1 MAYVKKIFN
10 DNFLYYASYVIKDR
24 AIPDLEDGLK
34 PVQRRILHSLFEMDD
49 GKFHKVANVIG
60 HCMKYHPHG
69 DQSIGS
75 ALVVLANKELFVDKQ
90 GNFGNIF
97 TGDEA
102 SAGRYIECKA
112 SSFAKDV
119 FYNPKITDYADSYDG
134 RNREPLLFPAKLPV
148 ILLTGTEGIA
158 VGMSTKILP
167 HNPVEVI
174 KAEIACLQGKKF
186 EVFPDFLTGGS
197 VDLSEYRDGNGKVRV
212 RASLDTSDPKK
223 IVIREIPFSTTTESL
238 IASVEN
244 AARSGQ
250 LKIASI
256 SDYTT
261 DKVEIEIRLQRGV
274 YTQEVIDALYAFT
287 ECEQSISVNCLV
299 IKDRKPVVTSGA
311 EIIRHHSAALL
322 GILRRELEI
331 EKGELLDEIHARTL
345 ERIFIEER
353 VYKRI
358 ETQKT
363 QEAIFKAVRE
373 GLAPY
378 DREIGRPVTQEDIER
393 LLKIPIRRISLYDIE
408 KAKDELKRLGAR
420 LAEVEFHLA
429 HLVDYAIDFLKTMAK
444 RLEAA
449 WPRRTRITSFSKIE
463 AKEAARKDIAL
474 RYDEQSGYLGTAVSS
489 GEKLMEVSSFDRILI
504 VRRDGMY
511 SVLPVPDKLFVDKG
525 LQWATIAEKEIV
537 QNTLLTVVY
546 RAAKTGYPYIKR
558 CRIESWILNRDY
570 SLTPGGGEL
579 LLFSTEPDFEF
590 NLKYLVKGRMRKAE
604 ENFRARNFPEKGL
617 KAAGV
622 RLAPREV
629 LQAEFLGSRGSPG
642 GAGPESSES
651 LSELPPPAGPTGDGL
666 SEDRAGAPK
675 PNNGLPPV
683 LRNKSAPGGKKAAPG
698 KTKSGLRGKSAT
710 KEKPNVREKPAA
722 QEDPAPKAPTAA
734 GERRGI
740 EAAPLARPAPLPGG
754 LELKEPSLFGE
765 LLNLS
770 AEAQEP
776 APPVADKPGKKS
788 TPRRSRPGPGAKPG
802 EEVQP
807 SLGRG
812 LFARL
817 AEKKN
822 AQGPEKDPDD
832 E

>member
-1 MAYVKKIFN
+1 MAYVKKLFN

-49 GKFHKVANVIG
+49 GKFHKVANIIG
-60 HCMKYHPHG
+60 NTMKYHPHG

-102 SAGRYIECKA
+102 SAARYIECKA

-134 RNREPLLFPAKLPV
+134 RNKEPLLFPAKLPV

-174 KAEIACLQGKKF
+174 RAEIACLQGKKF

-197 VDLSEYRDGNGKVRV
+197 VDLSEYRDGNGKVLV

-311 EIIRHHSAALL
+311 EIVRHHSAALVN
-322 GILRRELEI
+322 ILRRELEI

-353 VYKRI
+353 VYKKI

-363 QEAIFKAVRE
+363 PEAIFRAVRE
-373 GLAPY
+373 GLLPY
-378 DREIGRPVTQEDIER
+378 DKEIGRPVTQEDIER

-408 KAKDELKRLGAR
+408 KAKDELKRIAGR

-429 HLVDYAIDFLKTMAK
+429 HLVNYAIDFLKSMAK
-444 RLEAA
+444 RLESA
-449 WPRRTRITSFSKIE
+449 WPRRTKITSFSRIE

-511 SVLPVPDKLFVDKG
+511 SVQPVPDKLFVDKG

-537 QNTLLTVVY
+537 QAKLLTIVY
-546 RAAKTGYPYIKR
+546 RAAKTGYPHIKR

-570 SLTPGGGEL
+570 SLVPQGGEL
-579 LLFSTEPDFEF
+579 LIFSTEPDFEF
-590 NLKYLVKGRMRKAE
+590 NLKYLVKGRMRKVE
-604 ENFRARNFPEKGL
+604 ESFRSKNFPEKGL
-617 KAAGV
+617 KAGGV

-629 LQAEFLGSRGSPG
+629 LSAQLLGAVRSIVNEAPASKAEPELLVVRPAPKRTRPQNSKPQTPKLQPSVPEAAPQEWPESAERDLFAQFSLESPANPRAETETEAKDGAGAMPGSRSK
-642 GAGPESSES
+642 PE
-651 LSELPPPAGPTGDGL
+651 P
-666 SEDRAGAPK
+666 R
-675 PNNGLPPV
+675 
-683 LRNKSAPGGKKAAPG
+683 KKAAG
-698 KTKSGLRGKSAT
+698 K
-710 KEKPNVREKPAA
+710 
-722 QEDPAPKAPTAA
+722 
-734 GERRGI
+734 
-740 EAAPLARPAPLPGG
+740 AR
-754 LELKEPSLFGE
+754 
-765 LLNLS
+765 N
-770 AEAQEP
+770 QEP
-776 APPVADKPGKKS
+776 DE
-788 TPRRSRPGPGAKPG
+788 R
-802 EEVQP
+802 VQP
-807 SLGRG
+807 SLGKG

-817 AEKKN
+817 SEKKN
-822 AQGPEKDPDD
+822 AQKPGEED
-832 E
+832 

>member
-102 SAGRYIECKA
+102 SAARYIECKA
-112 SSFAKDV
+112 SALAKDI
-119 FYNPKITDYADSYDG
+119 FYNPKITDFADSYDG

-174 KAEIACLQGKKF
+174 KAEIACLQGRKF

-197 VDLSEYRDGNGKVRV
+197 VDLSEYKDGNGKVRV

-299 IKDRKPVVTSGA
+299 IKDRKPVVTNGS
-311 EIIRHHSAALL
+311 EIIRHHSAALVN
-322 GILRRELEI
+322 ILRRELEI

-363 QEAIFKAVRE
+363 QEAIFKVVKK
-373 GLAPY
+373 GLEPY
-378 DREIGRPVTQEDIER
+378 DKEIGRPVTQDDIER

-408 KAKDELKRLGAR
+408 KAKDELKRLEAR
-420 LAEVEFHLA
+420 LKEVEFHLA
-429 HLVDYAIDFLKTMAK
+429 HLVDYAIDFLKAMAK

-449 WPRRTRITSFSKIE
+449 WPRRTTITSFSKIE

-474 RYDEQSGYLGTAVSS
+474 RYDEASGYLGTAVSS
-489 GEKLMEVSSFDRILI
+489 GEKLMEVSAFDRILI

-511 SVLPVPDKLFVDKG
+511 SVFPVPDKLFVDRG
-525 LQWATIAEKEIV
+525 LQWAAIAEKEIV
-537 QNTLLTVVY
+537 QANLLTIVY
-546 RAAKTGYPYIKR
+546 KAAKTGYPHIKR

-570 SLTPGGGEL
+570 SLVPQGGEL
-579 LLFSTEPDFEF
+579 LIFSTEPDFEF

-604 ENFRARNFPEKGL
+604 ETFRARNFPEKGL
-617 KAAGV
+617 KAGGV

-629 LQAEFLGSRGSPG
+629 IKAEFLGSKSTPG
-642 GAGPESSES
+642 GANPDTSGTS
-651 LSELPPPAGPTGDGL
+651 LELKREGGSTDNGL
-666 SEDRAGAPK
+666 SEDQALSKSSNGIAPT
-675 PNNGLPPV
+675 PNNRLKPV
-683 LRNKSAPGGKKAAPG
+683 LRNKTGSGRKKVAPVAVK
-698 KTKSGLRGKSAT
+698 
-710 KEKPNVREKPAA
+710 
-722 QEDPAPKAPTAA
+722 PAPKATPAAKKKDAIEPASAIESAPADKPTVVA
-734 GERRGI
+734 I
-740 EAAPLARPAPLPGG
+740 S
-754 LELKEPSLFGE
+754 KEPEELSLFGE
-765 LLNLS
+765 LLDLS
-770 AEAQEP
+770 EKEGKP
-776 APPVADKPGKKS
+776 APKDKPKSAASPKKKS
-788 TPRRSRPGPGAKPG
+788 APKQNKRRPETKPDD
-802 EEVQP
+802 EAQP

-822 AQGPEKDPDD
+822 AQHPKNDADGD
-832 E
+832 